1 MIKKIALKNFKC
13 FHDKTEIEINPLTI
27 LCGTNSS
34 GKSSIL
40 KSILLV
46 KQTVES
52 KSPDASLLLAGPL
65 VDNGTFD
72 DVVFGNLEK
81 KEKYFTIEHEFEIH
95 NHKMH
100 SKGTFIKRQDAKAFN
115 ELRRIFYATKN
126 DIEKFAIRLAIT
138 VEKQKD
144 EINEFSQYITDNY
157 VSEYFIYVKGY
168 DQSGNIIPECESN
181 ICFKNPEN
189 KEGHLLSWNNIP
201 GYSRAINSFDDYIC
215 TCSLNGLVITS
226 VFAYDMKNGFKS
238 IIPNILSIVRVT
250 FAQYE
255 GINFIAPLRQNPERH
270 YLIKGNVNSVG
281 LNGENTPILLA
292 KLKDGVIMNDFAYLH
307 EGKEKPEE
315 NKYFDIIQY
324 WLNFFDI
331 GKLSIAGNGSAIS
344 IKLDNHNI
352 ADVGFGISQILP
364 IITQGIY
371 MNKEETLLIE
381 QPEIHLHPK
390 MELDMADYLIE
401 LAKSERCIIVE
412 THSDH
417 IINRVVHRI
426 MENYSTLNELVKIY
440 FIENKTGESKVNPA
454 IEIDKYKGTKNLY
467 TDFFTQYAEE
477 SKDIISTGLENML
490 GRRE

>member
-1 MIKKIALKNFKC
+1 MIKKVALENFKC
-13 FHDKTEIEINPLTI
+13 FHDRTEIELKPLTI

-40 KSILLV
+40 KSLLLV

-72 DVVFGNLEK
+72 DVVFMNSSL
-81 KEKYFTIEHEFEIH
+81 KENSFTIEHEFDIH

-100 SKGTFIKRQDAKAFN
+100 SKGIFIKRQDAKAFN
-115 ELRRIFYATKN
+115 ELRRIFYATKS
-126 DIEKFAIRLAIT
+126 DVEKFNIRLKIR
-138 VEKQKD
+138 VEKQND
-144 EINEFSQYITDNY
+144 EVNEFSQYITDNY
-157 VSEYFIYVKGY
+157 ISEYSINVKGY
-168 DQSGNIIPECESN
+168 DREGRSVPECNSN
-181 ICFKNPEN
+181 ICFKNPDN
-189 KEGHLLSWNNIP
+189 KDGHLLSWKNIP
-201 GYSRAINSFDDYIC
+201 GYSKAINSFDNYIC

-226 VFAYDMKNGFKS
+226 VFAYDMKNGIKS

-255 GINFIAPLRQNPERH
+255 GISFIAPLRQNPERN

-281 LNGENTPILLA
+281 LSGENTPVLLA
-292 KLKDGVIMNDFAYLH
+292 KLKDDSVVNDFSYLH
-307 EGKEKPEE
+307 DGKEMPAEDR
-315 NKYFDIIQY
+315 NLDIVQY
-324 WLNFFDI
+324 WLSFFGI
-331 GKLSIAGNGSAIS
+331 GELSIVGNRNVIS

-352 ADVGFGISQILP
+352 ADVGFGVSQILP
-364 IITQGIY
+364 IIIQGIY
-371 MNKEETLLIE
+371 MSKEETLLIE

-401 LAKSERCIIVE
+401 IAKSERCVIVE

-417 IINRVVHRI
+417 IINRVVHRV
-426 MENYSTLNELVKIY
+426 MEKYEILCEMVKIY
-440 FIENKTGESKVNPA
+440 FIENKTGEAKINPA
-454 IEIDKYKGTKNLY
+454 VEIDKYKGTKNLY
-467 TDFFTQYAEE
+467 EDFFTQYAAE

-490 GRRE
+490 GRRQ